1 MKIRSGGPR
10 SKDRPFTGQEALVLW
25 VILKKGRTY
34 PYELIKNY
42 HFHPQEAYRVLGRL
56 EKRGF
61 TSSEWHGKLHVSKL
75 TEKRKDVAQELASY
89 QPILSSNFE
98 HLKVPSR
105 GKMVNAGGGICE
117 IARLINN
124 KLYHVHFSFLASMAI
139 PPEKIYA
146 RAIKGIPLIIF
157 GNEEE

>member
-10 SKDRPFTGQEALVLW
+10 SKDRPFTGQEALALW

-34 PYELIKNY
+34 PHELIKSY
-42 HFHPQEAYRVLGRL
+42 HFHREEAYRVLDRL
-56 EKRGF
+56 EERGF
-61 TSSEWHGKLHVSKL
+61 TSSERIGKLRVYKL
-75 TEKRKDVAQELASY
+75 TEKRKDVAQELISY
-89 QPILSSNFE
+89 NPILSSNFE
-98 HLKVPSR
+98 HLKVPCR

-124 KLYHVHFSFLASMAI
+124 KLYHIHFSFLASMAI
-139 PPEKIYA
+139 PPEKLYA
-146 RAIKGIPLIIF
+146 RAIKGIPFIIF